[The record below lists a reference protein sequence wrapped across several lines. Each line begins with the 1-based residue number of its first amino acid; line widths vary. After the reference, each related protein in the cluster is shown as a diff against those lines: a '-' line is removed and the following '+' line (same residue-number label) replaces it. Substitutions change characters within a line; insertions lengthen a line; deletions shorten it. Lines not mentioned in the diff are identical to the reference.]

1 MKKGIFITNSSMD
14 PIKNKYPWQ
23 AKHAAILEGRTID
36 LPAEGLLTFRRK
48 FKCEKEVSHATIRAT
63 ALGVFDMEINGERVG
78 NRTEN
83 GIVYDELKP
92 EWTDYRFRVFEYE
105 YDITD
110 SIREENTLI
119 SFVGVGWWSGRI
131 SFGFYGYK
139 KPAFCCEIEIEYA
152 DGTTELIAS
161 GEDFETAFCGPIMY
175 ADIWEGEYYDATKK
189 NELETAAYEKAAV
202 YTEYSGEIVP
212 HFGPYVRV
220 RPEFERHPVSA
231 VVYDSVKDNGTTYGE
246 INVTARRIGKDCEKM
261 TLKAGDSL
269 VLDMGQNMVGRPK
282 FRISAA
288 KGTKIRFGVAEFL
301 NDSGAQERGND
312 GAKGSIYIQ
321 NYRTAL
327 ARITYVAS
335 GEGIEEYAPVLSFYG
350 FRYIELRAEN
360 DIDIDMI
367 CGEVI
372 GSELKMSGSIET
384 SNGEINKLIS
394 NIKWG
399 ALGNYLSVPTD
410 CPQRDERLGWTGDT
424 QIFCGAGSYLMDTDM
439 FFRKWLQ
446 DARDA
451 QVGFDGRYDNIIP
464 RLWTYKNRGSAAWT
478 DAGVIVPYVLYLM
491 YGDTEVIRE
500 HYDSMEAYMNNIIVN
515 EDLIGPAL
523 QHGDWLA
530 YENTERKLLSY
541 CYHAY
546 DAQLMTL
553 FSNILGKEDR
563 AAYYA
568 DLRERV
574 VAKFKEVFVDGD
586 ELTEK
591 SQCAYLCALHF
602 NMVDGAVRENCI
614 KNLKAKIKENNY
626 TLSTGFVGTG
636 ILNQT
641 LSEVGLDDLA
651 YSLLLQTNDPSWL
664 YSVRQGAT
672 TIWERWN
679 SYTLSN
685 GFGKVTM
692 NSFNHYAYGA
702 VLEWMYS
709 KMAGISPDPERPG
722 FKHFVLCPRPDTR
735 EDSELPEGQERITF
749 VKAQYDSVCGK
760 ICSEWH
766 FENGEF
772 VSSVEIPEGTS
783 ARVEFPLLS
792 AKDSLEI
799 NGLVMSK
806 EELGA
811 KIENGKMI
819 FELGAGKYI
828 IK

>member
-1 MKKGIFITNSSMD
+1 MKKGIFITNSSMNHVE
-14 PIKNKYPWQ
+14 NKYPWQ
-23 AKHAAILEGRTID
+23 VKHAAILEGRTID

-48 FKCEKEVSHATIRAT
+48 FKCEKEVKRAIIRAT
-63 ALGVFDMEINGERVG
+63 ALGVFDMEINGERIG

-83 GIVYDELKP
+83 GVVFDELKP
-92 EWTDYRFRVFEYE
+92 EWTDYRLRVFEYE

-110 SIREENTLI
+110 SIRKENTFI
-119 SFVGVGWWSGRI
+119 SRVGVGWWSGRI

-139 KPAFCCEIEIEYA
+139 KPAFCCEIELEYA
-152 DGTTELIAS
+152 DGTSEIIAS
-161 GEDFETAFCGPIMY
+161 DEDFETAFCGPVMY
-175 ADIWEGEYYDATKK
+175 ADLWEGEYYDATKK
-189 NELETAAYEKAAV
+189 DEPETAVYEKPAV
-202 YTEYSGEIVP
+202 YTEFTGEIVP

-220 RPEFERHPVSA
+220 RPELERHPLSA
-231 VVYDSVKDNGTTYGE
+231 VVYDSVKENGTTYGE
-246 INVTARRIGKDCEKM
+246 INVTSRRIGKNCEKM
-261 TLKAGDSL
+261 ILKAGDTL

-282 FRISAA
+282 FRISAE
-288 KGTKIRFGVAEFL
+288 KGTKIRLGVAEFL
-301 NDSGAQERGND
+301 NDSGEKDRGND

-327 ARITYVAS
+327 ARITYVAN
-335 GEGIEEYAPVLSFYG
+335 GEGVEEYAPKLSFYG

-372 GSELKMSGSIET
+372 GSDLKMCGSIET
-384 SNGEINKLIS
+384 SHGEVNKLIS

-451 QVGFDGRYDNIIP
+451 QVGFDGRYDEIIP
-464 RLWTYKNRGSAAWT
+464 RLWTKERRGSAAWT
-478 DAGVIVPYVLYLM
+478 DAGVIVPYNLYLM
-491 YGDTEVIRE
+491 YNDTEVIRE
-500 HYDSMEAYMNNIIVN
+500 HYDSMEAYMTGILNNG
-515 EDLIGPAL
+515 LLGPDE
-523 QHGDWLA
+523 HYGDWLA
-530 YENTERKLLSY
+530 YDETDKKVLSY

-546 DAQLMTL
+546 DARLMAI
-553 FSNILGKEDR
+553 FSKVLGKEDR
-563 AAYYA
+563 ASYYK
-568 DLRERV
+568 DLAEQV
-574 VAKFKEVFVDGD
+574 VAKFNELFVDGD
-586 ELTEK
+586 ELTER

-602 NMVDGAVRENCI
+602 DMVKGAVRENCI
-614 KNLKAKIKENNY
+614 KNLKAKIEENNY

-641 LSEVGLDDLA
+641 LSEVGLDNLA

-679 SYTLSN
+679 SYTLAK
-685 GFGKVTM
+685 GFGRVTM

-709 KMAGISPDPERPG
+709 KMAGISPDPENPG

-735 EDSELPEGQERITF
+735 KDSELPEGQEHITF
-749 VKAQYDSVCGK
+749 VKAQYDSACGMIK
-760 ICSEWH
+760 AEWH

-772 VSSVEIPEGTS
+772 VFSAEIPEGTS
-783 ARVEFPLLS
+783 ARVEFPLLCEKN
-792 AKDSLEI
+792 ALEI
-799 NGLVMSK
+799 NGLIMS
-806 EELGA
+806 EAELGA
-811 KIENGKMI
+811 KTENGKMI
-819 FELGAGKYI
+819 FELGAGNYI